1 MTPRFTCTL
10 LAALA
15 LGASSVFSPLQAKPQ
30 CPAQIPPLTL
40 AGTIYGTFD
49 PANPGGP
56 AWVGHLL
63 VTIGDEPAQVATI
76 VDRNTGMVPNAN
88 GTITGSETI
97 SVTFTDG
104 SGSFDI
110 VGEFVV
116 TPAASPALA
125 YLNETGKIANGTG
138 VYAHASGWVFLH
150 GPFLLPFTPPVQGP
164 PQWIAELHGEIC
176 LKKR

>member
-1 MTPRFTCTL
+1 MTPRFTHTL
-10 LAALA
+10 LAAFA
-15 LGASSVFSPLQAKPQ
+15 LGAASLLTSLHATPPCHAK
-30 CPAQIPPLTL
+30 APPLTL
-40 AGTIYGTFD
+40 AGTIYGNFD
-49 PANPGGP
+49 AENPGGP

-63 VTIGDEPAQVATI
+63 VTIGDEPARVATI

-116 TPAASPALA
+116 TPAAVPALA

-138 VYAHASGWVFLH
+138 AYAHASGWVFVH
-150 GPFLLPFTPPVQGP
+150 GPFVLPFTPPVQGT